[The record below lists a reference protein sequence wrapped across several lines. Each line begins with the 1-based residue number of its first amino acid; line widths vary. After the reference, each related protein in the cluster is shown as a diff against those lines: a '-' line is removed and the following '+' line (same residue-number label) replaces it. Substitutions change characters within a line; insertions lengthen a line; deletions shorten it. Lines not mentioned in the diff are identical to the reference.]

1 MLMLGYIII
10 AIFLIFDF
18 VISLWDAYAS
28 GVNKGM
34 LEKKQT
40 FASMFTKVLF
50 VYAGVGIA
58 FFGMT
63 YVLVIILSLI
73 LYAIG
78 YIGASLLVYTL
89 NFSFLVFGLM
99 IISFGVLVTVQS
111 ILVAVHRRSLGSI
124 AISIFNVIIILFDI
138 SMYASGFRGA
148 LRVVRNGR
156 SRSAGFY
163 EIIIAALILAYVLI
177 HTAYKKGINSVLD
190 KGGMG
195 VQKLY

>member
-1 MLMLGYIII
+1 MLGYIFII
-10 AIFLIFDF
+10 LILAFDF
-18 VISLWDAYAS
+18 IISLWDAYAS

-34 LEKKQT
+34 LEKKQR
-40 FASMFTKVLF
+40 FASMLTKILF

-73 LYAIG
+73 LYEIG
-78 YIGASLLVYTL
+78 YIGIGLLTYTL
-89 NFSFLVFGLM
+89 NFNFLVFGLM
-99 IISFGVLVTVQS
+99 IISFGILVTVQS
-111 ILVAVHRRSLGSI
+111 ILVAVHRRSFGSI
-124 AISIFNVIIILFDI
+124 AISIFNIIIILFDI
-138 SMYASGFRGA
+138 SMYASGFKSA

-156 SRSAGFY
+156 NRSAGFY

-177 HTAYKKGINSVLD
+177 HTAYKKGVNSVLGQ
-190 KGGMG
+190 GGMG

>member
-1 MLMLGYIII
+1 MLGYIII

-138 SMYASGFRGA
+138 SMYASGFKGA